1 MVFLVMSLGNRYVFK
16 ATTSTPLIVGW
27 YEPLRLDPHGIRA
40 TEIKGLWRWWAR
52 AFVAGALY
60 DLSYVQGRGSA
71 DVLLRP
77 TREEAERVNHV
88 VGRVLGLGYA
98 GEEGAEASRFVLYTE
113 YAGRG
118 SLPVRC
124 SSDGLQRIRLLAL
137 KKSVCYYPQGT
148 PFNIV
153 AEKRVSRDSYAEL
166 TALKILAIALQLSG
180 LGSGGRRGLG
190 SVDAELPSE
199 VSAKNLRQLIDDVY
213 QSCVELV
220 KRVAS
225 EKHWSSASS
234 AVAAPPPLPALS
246 RKNFMGFP
254 VAQVLV
260 ARGVEFRDVHNFFVR
275 SERCRVLAGSPICN
289 DDLRSHLD
297 AWILGLPRG
306 RRGDRRSTGYTIPA
320 RDISRRASP
329 ILISYH
335 RQGNA
340 LGDGAYITV
349 LLSGDWP
356 SKIVWSDATSQSITL
371 DFARLRNAYDRALN
385 EFTAYLQKVG
395 AKVSRVWP

>member
-137 KKSVCYYPQGT
+137 KKSVCYYPR
-148 PFNIV
+148 
-153 AEKRVSRDSYAEL
+153 ERH
-166 TALKILAIALQLSG
+166 
-180 LGSGGRRGLG
+180 
-190 SVDAELPSE
+190 
-199 VSAKNLRQLIDDVY
+199 LI
-213 QSCVELV
+213 
-220 KRVAS
+220 
-225 EKHWSSASS
+225 
-234 AVAAPPPLPALS
+234 
-246 RKNFMGFP
+246 
-254 VAQVLV
+254 
-260 ARGVEFRDVHNFFVR
+260 
-275 SERCRVLAGSPICN
+275 
-289 DDLRSHLD
+289 
-297 AWILGLPRG
+297 
-306 RRGDRRSTGYTIPA
+306 
-320 RDISRRASP
+320 
-329 ILISYH
+329 
-335 RQGNA
+335 
-340 LGDGAYITV
+340 
-349 LLSGDWP
+349 
-356 SKIVWSDATSQSITL
+356 
-371 DFARLRNAYDRALN
+371 
-385 EFTAYLQKVG
+385 
-395 AKVSRVWP
+395 